1 MVVISL
7 IWKYFYAACI
17 AVATRFLRY
26 DLLRFLTGASSGL
39 FVSDHGVDTKGLC
52 MVQATAAAKPK
63 PRGARRK

>member
-1 MVVISL
+1 M
-7 IWKYFYAACI
+7 
-17 AVATRFLRY
+17 ATRFLRY
-26 DLLRFLTGASSGL
+26 DLLRFLTRASSGL